1 MKVPAREMGVLVLGF
16 FSSAIA
22 TVPPL
27 QHTTDDENGRR
38 GERKEGEE
46 RERHREREKIR
57 GKMN

>member
-27 QHTTDDENGRR
+27 LHTTDDENGRR
-38 GERKEGEE
+38 GERKEGDTH
-46 RERHREREKIR
+46 RHRERERERERK
-57 GKMN
+57 